1 MKIFHV
7 PVLYKEIIENLYIT
21 SSITN
26 VVDCTLGE
34 GGITKQILDEVENV
48 KIIGIDTDLSILNIA
63 KERLKPYEN
72 IEFVHENYKS
82 IKSIKNV
89 CNTRV
94 HNIIFDLGLSN
105 FHLRDLNKAFSFDS
119 SNRLDM
125 RFDNSENLTAH
136 TVINTYTKNE
146 LMQILEDYADFPSNL
161 NTTKFVEY
169 IVQKRPIDTCENL
182 KKICLNFYR
191 NLSYKRAIQNI
202 TRIFQALRI
211 EVNNEY
217 ENIKI
222 GLENALSVIE
232 CEGKIF
238 TITYHSGEDRIVK
251 NIFNKYKLLNENDKK
266 FKIVNKKVIKP
277 KYKEQKSNSNSR
289 SAKLRII
296 ERIL

>member
-7 PVLYKEIIENLYIT
+7 PVLYKEIIENLHIT
-21 SSITN
+21 STVTN
-26 VVDCTLGE
+26 IVDCTLGE
-34 GGITKQILDEVENV
+34 GGTSKEILDEVENV

-63 KERLKPYEN
+63 KERLKSYDC
-72 IEFVHENYKS
+72 IEFIHENYKNINS
-82 IKSIKNV
+82 IKSVFSTK
-89 CNTRV
+89 V
-94 HNIIFDLGLSN
+94 HNIIFDFGLSN
-105 FHLRDLNKAFSFDS
+105 FHLRNQNKAFSFDS
-119 SNRLDM
+119 SNKLDM
-125 RFDNSENLTAH
+125 RFDDSKNLTAH
-136 TVINTYTKNE
+136 TIINTYSKNE
-146 LMQILEDYADFPSNL
+146 LIQILENHADFPSNP

-169 IVQKRPIDTCENL
+169 IAQKRPIDTCEDL

-202 TRIFQALRI
+202 TRIFQAIRI

-217 ENIKI
+217 ENVKN
-222 GLENALSVIE
+222 GLENALSLIE

-251 NIFNKYKLLNENDKK
+251 NIFNKYKLSNESNKR
-266 FKIVNKKVIKP
+266 FKIINKKVIKP
-277 KYKEQKSNSNSR
+277 KYKEQISNSSSK